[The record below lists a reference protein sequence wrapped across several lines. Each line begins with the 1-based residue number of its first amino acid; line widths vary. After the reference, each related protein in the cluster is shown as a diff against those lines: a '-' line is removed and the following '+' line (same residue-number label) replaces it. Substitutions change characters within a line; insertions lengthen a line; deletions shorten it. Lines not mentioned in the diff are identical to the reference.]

1 MTIGKTGF
9 AAAVLALAGT
19 GSGAAA
25 QDNSNIQGEV
35 VVTAQRASAGYLA
48 DVQPVVGL
56 RRTADSAIQRVQFT
70 SDSREEDVRKREI
83 HAMLEAAIRK
93 AESSGVELVT
103 GDFELTKV
111 TLTNYKGLVFQ
122 RGGRPDTSEIGL
134 SVKAG
139 LAGSVGSAQE
149 RIDSFVRAVPPNGR
163 ALIEKRGGITLTIKN
178 PDQYR
183 PEIIKLVAAEALKT
197 AGAFGPEY
205 GVQVSGLNEQ
215 LAWAQASPTEVF
227 LYLPYDF
234 SVMPK

>member
-1 MTIGKTGF
+1 MRAFMIG
-9 AAAVLALAGT
+9 AALLLAAG
-19 GSGAAA
+19 SAAA

-70 SDSREEDVRKREI
+70 SDSRDEQVRKGEI
-83 HAMLEAAIRK
+83 HAMLEAAIRR
-93 AESSGVELVT
+93 ADSAGVELVT

-111 TLTNYKGLVFQ
+111 TLANYKGLAFQ
-122 RGGRPDTSEIGL
+122 RGARPDTNEIGL
-134 SVKAG
+134 FVKAG

-149 RIDSFVRAVPPNGR
+149 RIDGFVRAVPPNGR

-183 PEIIKLVAAEALKT
+183 PEIVKLVAAEALKT
-197 AGAFGPEY
+197 AAAFGPDY
-205 GVQVSGLNEQ
+205 GVEVSGLNEQ

-234 SVMPK
+234 KVRPKG